1 MFSLSLSRSFS
12 FTRIELAVFVAL
24 KDVLNASLNPPNVLM
39 YPYNPA
45 LSFKKMLKDIGSK
58 NIYNII
64 LHLELS
70 KVPQLLREVT
80 ILSLSLSLL

>member
-1 MFSLSLSRSFS
+1 MCSIS
-12 FTRIELAVFVAL
+12 LAVFVAL

-39 YPYNPA
+39 YPYNPT

-64 LHLELS
+64 LHLELT
-70 KVPQLLREVT
+70 KLPQLFREAST
-80 ILSLSLSLL
+80 

>member
-1 MFSLSLSRSFS
+1 MFSVSFYS
-12 FTRIELAVFVAL
+12 FPVFVAL

-64 LHLELS
+64 LHLELT
-70 KVPQLLREVT
+70 KVPQLFREVT
-80 ILSLSLSLL
+80 K